1 MDSFKTGKVNAKQ
14 LYVRSGPN
22 KDYGPIEEMP
32 IITEGT
38 KVDILQHQKDS
49 QDNLWFAIM
58 INDSISGY
66 VMAKYINIE

>member
-14 LYVRSGPN
+14 LYVRSGPS
-22 KDYGPIEEMP
+22 KDYSPIEEMP

-38 KVDILQHQKDS
+38 KVDILQRQKDN
-49 QDNLWFAIM
+49 QNNLWFAIM

-66 VMAKYINIE
+66 VKAEYIDIE